1 MDKVN
6 KNQIERTTNAGF
18 KEKFPSQPVIA
29 IVRNHLDSTYMG
41 NLEVEILTAS
51 NSGQSTNAPGQI
63 LPVRYLT
70 PFHGV
75 TSLEGTSKNE
85 GAANSQRSYGWWG
98 VPPDIGSKVLVI
110 FSEVEKVFG

>member
-75 TSLEGTSKNE
+75 TSLEGTSKMKAQPTVSVVMV
-85 GAANSQRSYGWWG
+85 GG
-98 VPPDIGSKVLVI
+98 VYRQILDQK
-110 FSEVEKVFG
+110 F